1 MFNLNYYFVDVGDNY
16 CTIAEYNLVFS
27 LRDAILNDNLAQL
40 KLIKEY
46 IKQSFKKKCVFSPV
60 EEFKVVIVNKA
71 NKMAI
76 ESEVEDLSTNS
87 VIEPLFENEIYNAY
101 LMTPKQALTVK
112 CQVVPNQIEHRYI
125 KYQYIKSP
133 SKQKRK
139 Y

>member
-27 LRDAILNDNLAQL
+27 LREAILNDNLAQL
-40 KLIKEY
+40 KLVKEY
-46 IKQSFKKKCVFSPV
+46 IKQSLKKKCVFSPV
-60 EEFKVVIVNKA
+60 EEFKVVLVNKA

-76 ESEVEDLSTNS
+76 ESEVEETATHSI
-87 VIEPLFENEIYNAY
+87 IEPLFENDSYDAY
-101 LMTPKQALTVK
+101 IMTPTQALTVK

-125 KYQYIKSP
+125 GYQYIKSP
-133 SKQKRK
+133 AKQKRK